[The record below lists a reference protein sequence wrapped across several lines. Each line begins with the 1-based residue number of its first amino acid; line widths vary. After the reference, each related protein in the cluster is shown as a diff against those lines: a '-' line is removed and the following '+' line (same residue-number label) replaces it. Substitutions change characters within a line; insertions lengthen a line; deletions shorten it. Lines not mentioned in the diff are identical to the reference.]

1 MQFSNLVLFLV
12 SRILFPLIVEL
23 MKNILLVDDDEIIQK
38 VLQKILQQ
46 SGYNVVVGSDGNEG
60 LQKLELMP
68 FDLIITDIMMPY
80 LNGFEFIQEV
90 KKHSSTTNAKVIVIS
105 SITHESSIKDNLN
118 LGVDQY
124 IPKPIIIDQ
133 FLEQVK
139 QILNQS
145 N

>member
-1 MQFSNLVLFLV
+1 
-12 SRILFPLIVEL
+12 

-38 VLQKILQQ
+38 VLQKVLQQ
-46 SGYNVVVGSDGNEG
+46 NGYNVVVGSDGNEG
-60 LQKLELMP
+60 LEKLQTTT

-90 KKHSSTTNAKVIVIS
+90 KKHSNSSGAKIIVIS

-124 IPKPIIIDQ
+124 IPKPIVIDQ
-133 FLEQVK
+133 FLSQVK
-139 QILNQS
+139 QILN
-145 N
+145 